1 MDTFVGITPKP
12 KLVISDVKTRVGTS
26 LPKIRDSRPNEMQL
40 SLYHEILS
48 EMIDGKID
56 MERVFVELGLKPE
69 NGFSDGFLAEAAQTY
84 SAAGTLSFEAL
95 LENNT
100 LNVWY
105 SGIKLTTETMD
116 YRQGRIISIT
126 GTAKQQDGNR
136 EILFQSD

>member
-1 MDTFVGITPKP
+1 MDAFVGITPKP

-69 NGFSDGFLAEAAQTY
+69 KGFSDGFLAEAAQTY

-95 LENNT
+95 LESNT
-100 LNVWY
+100 LNVWF
-105 SGIKLTTETMD
+105 SGITLTTETMEC
-116 YRQGRIISIT
+116 RQGRIISIT
-126 GTAKQQDGNR
+126 GTAEQQDGNR
-136 EILFQSD
+136 EILFKSD